1 MKEDF
6 IETLRGCVHRP
17 GIEKLIGWLEST
29 DFFEAPAST
38 KYHGAYSGGLVKHSM
53 NVLDR
58 LKSKYADF
66 PQGTK
71 SETVAI
77 VSLLHDVCK
86 ANLYRKE
93 ETIFCGEQQV
103 IRYGYDNKLPIG
115 HGEKSVI
122 LIQRHM
128 ELTDEEIIAISWHM
142 GAFDVRAK
150 GRSEELSQVWE
161 KYPLAFLLHIADMEA
176 TWLDERRSGDV

>member
-6 IETLRGCVHRP
+6 IEMLRGCVHRP
-17 GIEKLIGWLEST
+17 GIENLIGWLEST

-38 KYHGAYSGGLVKHSM
+38 KYHGAYPGGLVKHSM

-58 LKSKYADF
+58 LRRKYADF

-86 ANLYRKE
+86 ANFYRKE
-93 ETIFCGEQQV
+93 ETIYCGGQQV

-122 LIQRHM
+122 LIQKHM
-128 ELTDEEIIAISWHM
+128 KLTDEEIIAISWHM
-142 GAFDVRAK
+142 GAFDARVK
-150 GRSEELSQVWE
+150 GGSKELSQVWE
-161 KYPLAFLLHIADMEA
+161 RYPLAFLMHIADMEA
-176 TWLDERRSGDV
+176 TWLDERRGGDV